1 MSENDQNLIQ
11 LLKEKENQYNELQT
25 SYNEYVESS
34 TALEQ
39 ELQKSLDEASAK
51 LAKMIDKEN
60 ATTKITTELE
70 KKLAFLKTDNT
81 QKLNLIRNYESS
93 MSANNASLSCI
104 DEMKDRMKKLEN
116 ENETLLNQVRILE
129 ATEVDMNDKLNGFEE
144 EAIMLKSDVEFLT
157 SARYELEE
165 TVKEYEKKL
174 ASAAVSAV
182 SYNTNNI
189 AISDDA
195 KDKTNRDDATLKLL
209 EKKDREIESL
219 KAKLSGYL
227 TKNLSDI
234 KMNIPED
241 LKLVV
246 QQRDK
251 EVEGLKAKLTSVI
264 DEKDCAAVEQL
275 KRDQMNAQTILRHQE
290 EISTVRSELSNAQ
303 AEISTLKFEQKSLAK
318 EQCLFCS
325 EKVAESNKTIEK
337 LNDDIKVLTASLTN
351 RAIEL
356 DRMKRYDRSPSTPT
370 QQQNNVLSI
379 DTQFTVH
386 QMSDIVNAKI
396 VNGSYGSVNK
406 AFNDVLDADNIDVVK
421 DKYVTLSRKYEA
433 IQSAN
438 IKLLSRVQSMVGSI
452 QVCCR
457 TRPASDR
464 ELANKGNI
472 CIDTTDDNELLC
484 YDSRAECWKSYC
496 FDKVWPMES
505 NQADI
510 FADVEPVAISCL
522 DGYNACIF
530 AYGQTGS
537 GKTFTMDGDGDQYGV
552 SYRTIQK
559 MLDIL
564 QLRKLKAIK
573 ENNRK
578 KNSQI

>member
-264 DEKDCAAVEQL
+264 GEMLLWKICMSYQGSLLSSISSSSKSSIISIINIINHLNHLNHHFDLYIFFILDEKDCAVVEQL

-421 DKYVTLSRKYEA
+421 DKYVTLVSEKQYT
-433 IQSAN
+433 I
-438 IKLLSRVQSMVGSI
+438 LSYATLCCSI
-452 QVCCR
+452 
-457 TRPASDR
+457 
-464 ELANKGNI
+464 
-472 CIDTTDDNELLC
+472 LC
-484 YDSRAECWKSYC
+484 Y
-496 FDKVWPMES
+496 
-505 NQADI
+505 
-510 FADVEPVAISCL
+510 
-522 DGYNACIF
+522 
-530 AYGQTGS
+530 
-537 GKTFTMDGDGDQYGV
+537 TM
-552 SYRTIQK
+552 
-559 MLDIL
+559 L
-564 QLRKLKAIK
+564 
-573 ENNRK
+573 
-578 KNSQI
+578 